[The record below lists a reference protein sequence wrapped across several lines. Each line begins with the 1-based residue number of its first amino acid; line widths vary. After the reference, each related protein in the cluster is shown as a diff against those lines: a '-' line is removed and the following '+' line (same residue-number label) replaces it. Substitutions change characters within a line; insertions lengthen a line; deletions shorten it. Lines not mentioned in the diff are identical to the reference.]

1 MLFRSCHLQFLLLR
15 FFREIWILSGRC
27 QGNVGE
33 FWRSLLLWTRLIIV
47 SGSDVSSTT
56 ERVTQCNTDDKTYI
70 KAPIIDWSYY
80 DLNSDFLPR
89 IASATVLLL
98 RHIPPAASQTTH
110 CHGYGYC
117 WLWRYKGDCVIVKGH
132 VACIVLWCRPKH
144 SVDVDAPEE
153 MVWVFRG
160 LSVWTMLLETKTYYP
175 W

>member
-1 MLFRSCHLQFLLLR
+1 MNTVRAMSGKCQGILKKPVAMNPAHYCVRNWCFQYHRKCDTVQYRCKSTYHWLILLR
-15 FFREIWILSGRC
+15 F
-27 QGNVGE
+27 E
-33 FWRSLLLWTRLIIV
+33 FWL
-47 SGSDVSSTT
+47 
-56 ERVTQCNTDDKTYI
+56 
-70 KAPIIDWSYY
+70 
-80 DLNSDFLPR
+80 FLPR

-98 RHIPPAASQTTH
+98 RHTPPAASQTTH

-117 WLWRYKGDCVIVKGH
+117 WLWRYKGDCVIVKGQ

-160 LSVWTMLLETKTYYP
+160 LSVWTMLIETKIYYP